1 MNIIKN
7 LFFIIDNKLIL
18 PFIFL
23 FILLIFGMALETL
36 SIGMVIPFFD
46 SILKPNSIN
55 SYIYIFF
62 NTFSEIF
69 NTENLVLT
77 AAIILFSIF
86 VIKIIFL
93 VLVSWF
99 QNYLIFKINLFYNKK
114 LFLIYLQQSLIFHI
128 SKKSSEIIRNL
139 VNEVD
144 SFTYAYRVLFIL
156 ITEILVVI
164 GITSLMLFVN
174 PKATIFIFA
183 TIIIFC
189 GLFFL
194 FFQKLILKWG
204 KERQKYDGLRIK
216 DIQHSLGAIKEVKIY
231 GNNNFFEESYSFNS
245 FKKYKSIQ
253 YSGFLSNLPR
263 LWIEFIVITSFVVL
277 FLLSLKNYND
287 SSIILTSLAL
297 YGAAAFRLLPSAS
310 RILNCLQDLR
320 YLEPAINLICR
331 ELNLKLVKNTNR
343 SFNFSNIKIKNINFK
358 YPSRETYV
366 FENMNFEINKGD
378 FIGIMGNSGSGKTTL
393 INIILGLLQPQSY
406 KYSINNNEVDL
417 NKINITNLF
426 GYVPQ
431 KVFLLDDTIKNNI
444 FFGNYKFNENESH
457 LNAALINSQLDSFIN
472 KLPKKLNTIVGEN
485 GVQLSGGQIQRIGI
499 ARALFNSS
507 QILVLDESTNSLDKE
522 NEKSILKFLK
532 ELNKSVTIIFVSHNH
547 ENLKNCNKIF
557 KIENKKLKL
566 INQ

>member
-1 MNIIKN
+1 
-7 LFFIIDNKLIL
+7 
-18 PFIFL
+18 
-23 FILLIFGMALETL
+23 
-36 SIGMVIPFFD
+36 
-46 SILKPNSIN
+46 
-55 SYIYIFF
+55 
-62 NTFSEIF
+62 
-69 NTENLVLT
+69 
-77 AAIILFSIF
+77 
-86 VIKIIFL
+86 
-93 VLVSWF
+93 
-99 QNYLIFKINLFYNKK
+99 
-114 LFLIYLQQSLIFHI
+114 
-128 SKKSSEIIRNL
+128 
-139 VNEVD
+139 
-144 SFTYAYRVLFIL
+144 
-156 ITEILVVI
+156 
-164 GITSLMLFVN
+164 
-174 PKATIFIFA
+174 
-183 TIIIFC
+183 C

-231 GNNNFFEESYSFNS
+231 GNNNFFEQSYSFNS

-277 FLLSLKNYND
+277 FLLSLKYYND

-320 YLEPAINLICR
+320 YLEPAINLISR
-331 ELNLKLVKNTNR
+331 ELNLKLGKNTNK

-417 NKINITNLF
+417 NKVNITNLF

-444 FFGNYKFNENESH
+444 FFGNNKFNENESH
-457 LNAALINSQLDSFIN
+457 LNAALTNSQLESFIN